1 MGAAA
6 LDPAPSAGVCRDGSD
21 LALQSF
27 GRAIDVAMICRS
39 IRIHGKALGIRQRFP
54 DFLGRFPPFRYVPAE
69 FRRSSSPA
77 SRRSEEVAQ
86 RSGEFRGGSAP
97 FCESSAPWLHAVS
110 AGEEDLQLL
119 LQSFSDR
126 PPDPGA
132 VPGTFWKVPRGSSGL
147 PQEFRVVLAELGRSG
162 DQSGD
167 DLRGRPS
174 ERLAVPGDRDGGLLP
189 SGGSPSCSRI
199 SLQRSVAAPRLS
211 RSDLRPSVAAPRL
224 SGPAPRRSRVA
235 LRRSEAVPRRSFRAR
250 PRSAV
255 IVCLSAGVPPEGVRR
270 RREAAQL
277 SACSSLL
284 WDLASLKA
292 GAAGAARRSAGLIQ
306 SSVSC

>member
-27 GRAIDVAMICRS
+27 GRAIDVAMIC
-39 IRIHGKALGIRQRFP
+39 
-54 DFLGRFPPFRYVPAE
+54 
-69 FRRSSSPA
+69 RSSSPA

-174 ERLAVPGDRDGGLLP
+174 ERLAVPEDRDGGLLP

-224 SGPAPRRSRVA
+224 SGPAPRLSGPAPRRSRVA

-255 IVCLSAGVPPEGVRR
+255 IVCRSAGVPPEGVRR

-284 WDLASLKA
+284 WDPASLKA
-292 GAAGAARRSAGLIQ
+292 RAAGAARRSAGLIQ
-306 SSVSC
+306 SPVSC

>member
-1 MGAAA
+1 MAARCPRRRGRSAAA
-6 LDPAPSAGVCRDGSD
+6 
-21 LALQSF
+21 
-27 GRAIDVAMICRS
+27 
-39 IRIHGKALGIRQRFP
+39 
-54 DFLGRFPPFRYVPAE
+54 PAE
-69 FRRSSSPA
+69 
-77 SRRSEEVAQ
+77 
-86 RSGEFRGGSAP
+86 
-97 FCESSAPWLHAVS
+97 
-110 AGEEDLQLL
+110 LL
-119 LQSFSDR
+119 R
-126 PPDPGA
+126 PSPDPGA

-174 ERLAVPGDRDGGLLP
+174 ERLAVSGDHDGCLLP

-199 SLQRSVAAPRLS
+199 SLQRSVA
-211 RSDLRPSVAAPRL
+211 
-224 SGPAPRRSRVA
+224 APRRSRVA

-255 IVCLSAGVPPEGVRR
+255 IVCRSAGVPLEGVRR

-284 WDLASLKA
+284 WEPLILKA

-306 SSVSC
+306 SPVSCWETIPGPAAAVPRCSSSVTREILRRIFAETFRPGAAFCPVITLWSPHSTSAGSVSVSV

>member
-6 LDPAPSAGVCRDGSD
+6 LDPAPSAGVCRDDSD

-39 IRIHGKALGIRQRFP
+39 IRIPGKALGIRQRFP

-119 LQSFSDR
+119 LQSFSDC

-211 RSDLRPSVAAPRL
+211 
-224 SGPAPRRSRVA
+224 GPAPRRSRVA
-235 LRRSEAVPRRSFRAR
+235 LRRSFRAR

-255 IVCLSAGVPPEGVRR
+255 IVCRSAGVPPEGVRR

-284 WDLASLKA
+284 WDPASLKA

-306 SSVSC
+306 SPVSC